1 MEEEPAPVSVRGH
14 VCRGVISVQFNIISD
29 LTAGTDNTGIK
40 EQWGRE
46 VMDATMG
53 RYSSRRFNQ
62 YGEYSLNK
70 GKTWERSER
79 RGCDGG

>member
-14 VCRGVISVQFNIISD
+14 VRRGVISVQFNIISD

-40 EQWGRE
+40 EQWGGE

-53 RYSSRRFNQ
+53 RH
-62 YGEYSLNK
+62 K
-70 GKTWERSER
+70 RSTFQPVWGVVIE
-79 RGCDGG
+79 